1 MAPNDRTRPR
11 RLPVLAGAGLVL
23 AGILLTIFL
32 APVER
37 AALLVS
43 LVAPVLAAVL
53 AAVAVEW
60 WKRRRT

>member
-11 RLPVLAGAGLVL
+11 RLPVLAAAGLVL

-43 LVAPVLAAVL
+43 LIAPVLAAVL